1 MGSTRKKKYCPN
13 KLTKKS
19 FIRGRK
25 THGCFLSG
33 GSAVRRLMKWNSLG
47 IDETVKL
54 TDEFVHNFVDFLAE
68 SGIVVREHTPLED
81 VDT

>member
-1 MGSTRKKKYCPN
+1 
-13 KLTKKS
+13 
-19 FIRGRK
+19 
-25 THGCFLSG
+25 
-33 GSAVRRLMKWNSLG
+33 MKWNSLG

-68 SGIVVREHTPLED
+68 NGIVVREHTPLED